1 MKPKTI
7 LLVEDNPSDIELTQR
22 ALARSHV
29 ANMLVVAEDGQEALE
44 VFRANLPAED
54 GMAFVIVQHLDPTY
68 KGMMVELLQQRADMQ
83 LFQIKEGSARMRTAP
98 TSYLPNQD
106 LSILDGLYLPID
118 VFIRLAWQDHAGIS
132 YGNPES

>member
-83 LFQIKEGSARMRTAP
+83 LFQTKDRKRVDANCAYVIPAQPGSVHPGRAVPADRRIHPLGLARSCR
-98 TSYLPNQD
+98 N
-106 LSILDGLYLPID
+106 IL
-118 VFIRLAWQDHAGIS
+118 WKS
-132 YGNPES
+132 